1 MIPDLK
7 NNNKNP
13 KEKLIKLKNRKKKVK
28 QY

>member
-7 NNNKNP
+7 NNNKNL

>member
-7 NNNKNP
+7 NNNKNL
-13 KEKLIKLKNRKKKVK
+13 KQKLIKLKNRKKKVK